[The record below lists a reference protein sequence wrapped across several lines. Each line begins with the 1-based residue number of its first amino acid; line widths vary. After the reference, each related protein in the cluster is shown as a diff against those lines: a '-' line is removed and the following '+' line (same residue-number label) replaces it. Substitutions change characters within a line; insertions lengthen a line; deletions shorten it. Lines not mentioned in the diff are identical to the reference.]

1 VYRRPAQDATFENGA
16 RQYQSTAPGNSFGF
30 RLECQHCWE
39 FLLYLILDFFFL
51 KGGEGGMLVECIP
64 EEEMLPL

>member
-1 VYRRPAQDATFENGA
+1 M
-16 RQYQSTAPGNSFGF
+16 ST
-30 RLECQHCWE
+30 
-39 FLLYLILDFFFL
+39 LLGISSLLDIGFFFL